1 MTEKNKKFEQWGE
14 PTIEGLSTPIS
25 HNDHSFKGDA
35 ISSEEQKNGLIDF
48 MNEQWAVVRFGGNV
62 GIMTTNQNA
71 RPNEPSFGL
80 CIQQSLNIVTANY
93 AKVIEGNRSI
103 KASEYWLSHPRRR
116 EFHSI
121 TFDPSGE
128 QVGNYNLFRGFAIR
142 PVQGNCGL
150 YLALVKEIICTGN
163 IEAAEYVL
171 NWLAHVIQNPLEK
184 PETALVLRGR
194 QGTGK
199 TSFAS
204 IFGHLLGRHY
214 IEESDMDRILGRFNS
229 SMADKLLVL
238 IDEGLWGGDR
248 SKVGPLKAFITQK
261 WITIEKKGVDSIVL
275 PHHARLIIASNE
287 TWAVHVDQDDRRF
300 VFLDV
305 SDAKAQDREYF
316 SGLYQQMNSGGY
328 EALLYFLQHRDISNF
343 DPRCRPVTGYGQ
355 DVREVSM
362 TSAQRFWFK
371 VLQEGQVPVWG
382 YDFRGNEGIEYVHH
396 SADGWQSVPKDKAYK
411 AYVEQCR
418 DKRERSTVIEQVFWD
433 SLYKMLG
440 ASNKDDKS
448 ALDGGRKTIG
458 STRHRCIRLLPLE
471 SLRRMYDAA
480 NQVSTEWEEIDRPDA
495 SPDAGRPHEHW

>member
-1 MTEKNKKFEQWGE
+1 
-14 PTIEGLSTPIS
+14 
-25 HNDHSFKGDA
+25 
-35 ISSEEQKNGLIDF
+35 
-48 MNEQWAVVRFGGNV
+48 MNEQWAVVKFGGNV
-62 GIMTTNQNA
+62 GIMTTDQDA
-71 RPNEPSFGL
+71 GPNEPPFSL
-80 CIQQSLNIVTANY
+80 CTQQSLNIVTANY
-93 AKVIEGNRSI
+93 PKVIEGNRPI
-103 KASEYWLSHPRRR
+103 KASDYWLSHPRRR

-128 QVGNYNLFRGFAIR
+128 RVGNYNLFRGFAVR

-150 YLALVKEIICTGN
+150 YLDLVKEIICTGN
-163 IEAAEYVL
+163 SEAAEYVL
-171 NWLAHVIQNPLEK
+171 NWLAHVIQKPLEK

-199 TSFAS
+199 TTFAL

-214 IEESDMDRILGRFNS
+214 IEESDMERILGRFNS
-229 SMADKLLVL
+229 SMADKLLIL

-261 WITIEKKGVDSIVL
+261 SITIEKKGVDSIML

-305 SDAKAQDREYF
+305 SDAKAQNQEYF
-316 SGLYQQMNSGGY
+316 ARLYQQMDSGGY
-328 EALLYFLQHRDISNF
+328 EALLYLLQHRDINDF

-362 TSAQRFWFK
+362 NSAQRFWFE
-371 VLQEGQVPVWG
+371 VLQAGQVPIWG
-382 YDFRGNEGIEYVHH
+382 YDFSNNEGVQYVHH
-396 SADGWQSVPKDKAYK
+396 HEDGWQSISKGKVYK
-411 AYVEQCR
+411 AYVKQCS
-418 DKRERSTVIEQVFWD
+418 DNRERSIVIEQVFWD
-433 SLYKMLG
+433 SLYRMLG
-440 ASNKDDKS
+440 ATSKEDRNAFD
-448 ALDGGRKTIG
+448 AGRKTIG
-458 STRHRCIRLLPLE
+458 GTRLRCIRLLPIE

-495 SPDAGRPHEHW
+495 SPDAGRSHEP